1 MRSIRLLATLAAGA
15 LTAVA
20 GCTVTVNGS
29 ASPYGSSVPSG
40 GGRDAEPVDPLA
52 PVPDPPSA
60 QIGWYDCNDLI
71 DASDLSTDGREI
83 TFECGSLVVPLDYAN
98 PDAKTLTLLLVKG
111 HLVGAPDGATP
122 LVINPGGPGGSG
134 ANAGIGLAYE
144 LPLELMKSYDVI
156 GFDPRGVGESAPVQC
171 IGDKQRDELAAS
183 DPTPDDAAEE
193 KQYFDDLIDF
203 SKACAAA
210 YPGLEYINTVATAR
224 DLDQIRDALGEQK
237 LTYLGYSYGTELGAA
252 YAVLFPDKVGR
263 FVLDGAVDLTI
274 DEATAAEQQL
284 AGFEQAFQRF
294 VDDCIAKGSGCPIA
308 PDPQAR
314 ALELM
319 SASDGSPIPSTS
331 DGRKATEGIVRTAFA
346 AALYD
351 EASWPDLAAA
361 IQAALNGDSAKLF
374 ELADAYNGRYEDGTD
389 VMWTNI
395 VDANTTISCNDSVD
409 TATDAEAE
417 AEAKK
422 LSEEWAAKYPVF
434 GESFGWGQ
442 VGCAGW
448 DQRRHPLPEV
458 NAPKTDP
465 ILVVGTKNDPAT
477 PYSGAVN
484 LAAALGPQ
492 TGLLTYDG
500 DGHTAFP
507 STECVN
513 NAVLAYLKDGTMP
526 APGSSCPA
534 A

>member
-1 MRSIRLLATLAAGA
+1 M
-15 LTAVA
+15 
-20 GCTVTVNGS
+20 
-29 ASPYGSSVPSG
+29 
-40 GGRDAEPVDPLA
+40 
-52 PVPDPPSA
+52 
-60 QIGWYDCNDLI
+60 
-71 DASDLSTDGREI
+71 
-83 TFECGSLVVPLDYAN
+83 
-98 PDAKTLTLLLVKG
+98 
-111 HLVGAPDGATP
+111 
-122 LVINPGGPGGSG
+122 
-134 ANAGIGLAYE
+134 
-144 LPLELMKSYDVI
+144 
-156 GFDPRGVGESAPVQC
+156 
-171 IGDKQRDELAAS
+171 
-183 DPTPDDAAEE
+183 
-193 KQYFDDLIDF
+193 
-203 SKACAAA
+203 
-210 YPGLEYINTVATAR
+210 
-224 DLDQIRDALGEQK
+224 GEQK
-237 LTYLGYSYGTELGAA
+237 LTYLGYSYGTELGAV

-422 LSEEWAAKYPVF
+422 LTAAM
-434 GESFGWGQ
+434 
-442 VGCAGW
+442 A
-448 DQRRHPLPEV
+448 
-458 NAPKTDP
+458 T
-465 ILVVGTKNDPAT
+465 TPAAS
-477 PYSGAVN
+477 PSR
-484 LAAALGPQ
+484 PSMKF
-492 TGLLTYDG
+492 
-500 DGHTAFP
+500 TAFVVTMTTNTVTRT
-507 STECVN
+507 STGVGRIVVPNTGIESIWVP
-513 NAVLAYLKDGTMP
+513 V
-526 APGSSCPA
+526 
-534 A
+534 